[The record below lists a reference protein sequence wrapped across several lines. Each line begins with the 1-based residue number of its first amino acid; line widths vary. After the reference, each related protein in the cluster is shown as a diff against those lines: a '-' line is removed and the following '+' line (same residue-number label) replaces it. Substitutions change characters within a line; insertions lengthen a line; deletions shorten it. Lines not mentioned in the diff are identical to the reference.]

1 MRSQRIR
8 RLGWKQGWNW
18 IVRRKKRKKSTK
30 KEVRVKK
37 VQFEDKGKKRKEGQ
51 EKVDELTKKL
61 LQLNVKD
68 NAYVAAYTQLFVLAP
83 EITDNLPLPSH
94 FRASTVMETSTPM
107 ALSYPRHSQS
117 SVPMSHN
124 FPYHFCKKLEC
135 CLRTCPTAAEYVQ
148 SQ

>member
-30 KEVRVKK
+30 KEVRVRK

-61 LQLNVKD
+61 L
-68 NAYVAAYTQLFVLAP
+68 
-83 EITDNLPLPSH
+83 
-94 FRASTVMETSTPM
+94 
-107 ALSYPRHSQS
+107 
-117 SVPMSHN
+117 
-124 FPYHFCKKLEC
+124 
-135 CLRTCPTAAEYVQ
+135 
-148 SQ
+148 